1 MRPTSHKS
9 SQPKDKEKT
18 MFKKI
23 LIILCT
29 TLAAGYLLLAITA
42 FNRRAA
48 GQVCTGLELL
58 IKDSLNASFIT
69 SKELQSLLDKEGLN
83 PVGKKLDEVNTRQ
96 MEAALDKHTLID
108 AAECYKTP
116 GGKVCVEVIQR
127 IPILRIMSDNGE
139 DYYIDNKGHEM
150 PTSTKCTAH
159 LAVVTGHVSK
169 EFAARE
175 LYPFGLF
182 LQENDFWNILFEEE
196 RDYYPYWGLMSS
208 HVYISESELKEY
220 HCPKFYA
227 SRDEEDK
234 PIDQLKKAYKLG
246 WQDIMKITRF
256 NLTVNLEY

>member
-1 MRPTSHKS
+1 
-9 SQPKDKEKT
+9 

-182 LQENDFWNILFEEE
+182 LQENDFWNAQTEQIHVLADRTVELVPRVGDHLIYLGKLKHYRNKLQRVKLFYEKALSQVGWNK
-196 RDYYPYWGLMSS
+196 Y
-208 HVYISESELKEY
+208 
-220 HCPKFYA
+220 
-227 SRDEEDK
+227 SRINVEFDNQ
-234 PIDQLKKAYKLG
+234 I
-246 WQDIMKITRF
+246 ICTRR
-256 NLTVNLEY
+256 E